1 LRGEE
6 IATADAHTRIELLSK
21 KSSTLF
27 WYLTCMKKCMK
38 MVLIVMSV
46 MLVGCSAGL
55 NYYGKLGAGLGAGDY
70 KVTVWSGGKPVA
82 VYNVKNSFVNTEGET
97 DGWFFFVDGKFIR
110 VSGTVT
116 VEQQ

>member
-1 LRGEE
+1 MG
-6 IATADAHTRIELLSK
+6 
-21 KSSTLF
+21 
-27 WYLTCMKKCMK
+27 KCMK
-38 MVLIVMSV
+38 MVLVVMSV
-46 MLVGCSAGL
+46 LLVGCSAGL

-97 DGWFFFVDGKFIR
+97 DGWFFFVDGKLIR